1 MNHTD
6 RKAEIIDASIT
17 LFCEK
22 GLDLT
27 SMQDIAAATGI
38 SKATLYFYF
47 DSKAALIQE
56 VYQHCYQMDVKA
68 CNQDVD
74 QEKTAM
80 DKLCKRF
87 QNIID
92 YSMSHPRESMIER
105 LYTASPVY
113 CDMFLQCKKEFY
125 NDIEKIITEGR
136 KTGEFKESPLWLMTT
151 AYYGFASQ
159 IYLKLK
165 EEPSLWNDDTLHACM
180 EMIRGMFAKA
190 DTEDFKQ

>member
-6 RKAEIIDASIT
+6 RKSEIIEASIT

-27 SMQDIAAATGI
+27 SMQDIAAAAGI

-56 VYQHCYQMDVKA
+56 VYQHCYQMDIEA
-68 CNQDVD
+68 CNQGVD
-74 QEKTAM
+74 QENTAM

-87 QNIID
+87 RNIID

-113 CDMFLQCKKEFY
+113 CDMLLQCKKEFY
-125 NDIEKIITEGR
+125 DDIEKIIAEG
-136 KTGEFKESPLWLMTT
+136 KQTGEFKEGPLWLMTT

-165 EEPSLWNDDTLHACM
+165 EEPSLWNDDTLQACM

-190 DTEDFKQ
+190 DTADFKQ